1 MNIVL
6 EAQRVEYRPTMINL
20 THVVNI
26 VAKELISIVAIIPRL
41 RDVMMQPDPIGP
53 SLPNPFGIL
62 NGQEAPVV
70 NDAPV
75 LGLAAEVVAAQ
86 ERQVRGQGEG
96 RKGKGEG
103 EGKEGNGRGGREWV
117 IDDVMVVW
125 CGVV

>member
-1 MNIVL
+1 VQVNIVL

-86 ERQVRGQGEG
+86 ERQVGKGREGQGRGREGKRRGEG
-96 RKGKGEG
+96 RQ
-103 EGKEGNGRGGREWV
+103 GGREWKRRK
-117 IDDVMVVW
+117 
-125 CGVV
+125 GVGD